1 MNMRYLLIFTLLFAL
16 IGKQE
21 VLAQKVNWDHIILPP
36 DSLTDNVEEKLV
48 QIAWANFP
56 QNQSKYA
63 DIAISKSKLQYAKFS
78 FLENFGAGVQINS
91 QAGQPA
97 TNSIGGPG
105 GTIQQ
110 VTTTTSLPRF
120 GFGIQF
126 GIGQVLTTPFKV
138 KTAKEELRKAEH
150 ELNLQKML
158 VRKEVITRYNTY
170 KAAYEVLRHYAGII
184 EEVKT
189 SHSVAVKNFENGTIA
204 LDVYQQSLGLLN
216 QNEERLIAA
225 KYNLKITKANLEELL
240 GAKLEE
246 IIQQ

>member
-1 MNMRYLLIFTLLFAL
+1 MRYLLIFTLLFAL
-16 IGKQE
+16 VGKQE
-21 VLAQKVNWDHIILPP
+21 VFAQKVNWDHIILPP

-63 DIAISKSKLQYAKFS
+63 DIAISKSKLQYTKIS
-78 FLENFGAGVQINS
+78 FLENFGAGMQINS
-91 QAGQPA
+91 QSGQPA
-97 TNSIGGPG
+97 TNSIDGPG
-105 GTIQQ
+105 GTVQQ

-126 GIGQVLTTPFKV
+126 GIGQILTTPAKV
-138 KTAKEELRKAEH
+138 KIAREELKKTEH
-150 ELNLQKML
+150 ELNLQKVL

-170 KAAYEVLRHYAGII
+170 KAAYEILKHYAGQI

-189 SHSVAVKNFENGTIA
+189 SHSVAVKNFENGAITI
-204 LDVYQQSLGLLN
+204 DVYQQSLSMLS
-216 QNEERLIAA
+216 QYEEKLTTA